1 MLRVAFH
8 WKATIHIYSLK
19 KFQKI
24 QKFIAFIV
32 ACPKMQK
39 SVVVL
44 LVLWGLNLISYVT
57 LWLCFFI
64 KSFRLM

>member
-1 MLRVAFH
+1 MLHAMAR

-32 ACPKMQK
+32 ACPRMQK
-39 SVVVL
+39 PISVNNVL
-44 LVLWGLNLISYVT
+44 
-57 LWLCFFI
+57 
-64 KSFRLM
+64 

>member
-1 MLRVAFH
+1 MLHATAC

-32 ACPKMQK
+32 AFPRTQK
-39 SVVVL
+39 PI
-44 LVLWGLNLISYVT
+44 LVNKDL
-57 LWLCFFI
+57 
-64 KSFRLM
+64 

>member
-1 MLRVAFH
+1 MLHAMAR

-32 ACPKMQK
+32 ACPRTQK
-39 SVVVL
+39 PIL
-44 LVLWGLNLISYVT
+44 
-57 LWLCFFI
+57 
-64 KSFRLM
+64 

>member
-1 MLRVAFH
+1 MLHAMAH

-32 ACPKMQK
+32 ACPRTQEPI
-39 SVVVL
+39 SVNPL
-44 LVLWGLNLISYVT
+44 GTRRPKTGHFHEENLNNGESI
-57 LWLCFFI
+57 
-64 KSFRLM
+64 